1 MINKETVLGIL
12 AEKLVET
19 DMFPVYVSVD
29 GSNKIIIEVDSDSGM
44 SIQNCIDV
52 SRAVEHSFDR
62 EVEDFEL
69 QVTSPGI
76 DKPLV
81 LPRQYVKNIGRT
93 LRTVLPDG
101 EVKEGILTAANDEEF
116 VLQCVEIEKI
126 KGKKVKKEENL
137 HFSYKNIKE
146 SKLVIKF

>member
-1 MINKETVLGIL
+1 MISKETVLGIL
-12 AEKLVET
+12 TEKLTET

-44 SIQNCIDV
+44 SIQKCIDV
-52 SRAVEHSFDR
+52 SRAVEHSLDR
-62 EVEDFEL
+62 EAEDFEL

-93 LRTVLPDG
+93 LRTVLPNG
-101 EVKEGILTAANDEEF
+101 EATEGILKTANDEEF

-126 KGKKVKKEENL
+126 KGKKVKKEVE
-137 HFSYKNIKE
+137 FSFNYKNIKE